1 MKSIRIVIFLMVILP
16 GVAAFAAD
24 TYTLPPPAPVPV
36 LPVIPAWEKPLLIGD
51 GLSPGTRMWVQNM
64 NGTLWHYG
72 TTQSVG
78 NGAGMY
84 VYAPAGGPTGFLC
97 AYDIGVRDE
106 FKEFKGISL
115 WIKGDGSNG
124 TAVISTG
131 YFGSANRFR
140 IPLKDTEWHKVFM
153 PWEMWSRPITGPF
166 WFLAFGLERKDE
178 VRPAWYV
185 IDRVRLFKEE
195 KIEEIRPTPDSDP
208 PGLLPAKAFV
218 SGRRQIATTI
228 ARLQARKPVK
238 IIIAGDSI
246 AAGTQLWYTQKVG
259 AKAEE
264 AMSLTYF
271 ELLGRSLQKQY
282 GYRSLSLPFRSYD
295 GKKKVWTEKPGLRS
309 KSDLTVMAVALSGG
323 SAQNG
328 LDSIDQVL
336 SEKPDLV
343 IWEYGCNDIT
353 FGALSPFLASTSK
366 ALDRLRAAG
375 IEVIVQSITP
385 GSDMRPRTWMANMSP
400 LQKGKQYNE
409 GLRRIAMEKG
419 CAVADMEGAF
429 LARGAQFT
437 GDLYA
442 DFVHPNHVGHEMIA
456 DLLDALIT
464 DRDIR
469 IWKHGPVV
477 DRVRSAVKNR

>member
-1 MKSIRIVIFLMVILP
+1 M
-16 GVAAFAAD
+16 
-24 TYTLPPPAPVPV
+24 T
-36 LPVIPAWEKPLLIGD
+36 
-51 GLSPGTRMWVQNM
+51 
-64 NGTLWHYG
+64 
-72 TTQSVG
+72 
-78 NGAGMY
+78 
-84 VYAPAGGPTGFLC
+84 
-97 AYDIGVRDE
+97 
-106 FKEFKGISL
+106 
-115 WIKGDGSNG
+115 
-124 TAVISTG
+124 
-131 YFGSANRFR
+131 
-140 IPLKDTEWHKVFM
+140 
-153 PWEMWSRPITGPF
+153 
-166 WFLAFGLERKDE
+166 
-178 VRPAWYV
+178 
-185 IDRVRLFKEE
+185 
-195 KIEEIRPTPDSDP
+195 
-208 PGLLPAKAFV
+208 
-218 SGRRQIATTI
+218 
-228 ARLQARKPVK
+228 
-238 IIIAGDSI
+238 
-246 AAGTQLWYTQKVG
+246 
-259 AKAEE
+259 
-264 AMSLTYF
+264 
-271 ELLGRSLQKQY
+271 
-282 GYRSLSLPFRSYD
+282 